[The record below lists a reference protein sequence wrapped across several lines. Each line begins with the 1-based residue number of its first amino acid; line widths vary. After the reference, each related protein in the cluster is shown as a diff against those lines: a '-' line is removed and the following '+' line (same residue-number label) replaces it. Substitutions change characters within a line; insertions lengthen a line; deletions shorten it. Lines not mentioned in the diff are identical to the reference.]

1 VVSWKVDGDLSS
13 SELGRESA
21 QKMRHSGSKLDRDV
35 ITVGFPVGAD
45 KELGGIPFFVR
56 VRKEHLGV
64 DVSAEAFGTGCKL
77 LGPGSIL
84 RLNTED

>member
-1 VVSWKVDGDLSS
+1 
-13 SELGRESA
+13 
-21 QKMRHSGSKLDRDV
+21 MRHLGSIWYRDV
-35 ITVGFPVGAD
+35 FAIGFPVGAD

-56 VRKEHLGV
+56 VCEEHLGI

-84 RLNTED
+84 RLNTEV